1 MKINKIYYLAALLLS
16 TWACQKPVESTNE
29 RAALIDAVKEEYA
42 PDKRVALFDVEASQD
57 TLSGETNL
65 PQALSALKAKMDEK
79 GLSYVD
85 NVALLPAADLE
96 GNTKGVVTI
105 SVANIR
111 SAPKHSAELA
121 TQATMGM
128 PVNVLKKEG
137 SWYLVQTPDD
147 YISWVDAAGIAVMDE
162 QGFNAWTQEEK
173 IIYTGLLGYV
183 YEDENESMMVSDLT
197 AGNVLALKGESK
209 SRYKIALPDGREGY
223 INKSEAEPFEA
234 WLAERSL
241 SDQNLINT
249 AKSMMGIPYLWGGT
263 SIKGVDCSGFTK
275 TIYYLNGQVIPR
287 DASQQI
293 NEGDLVDSEKNWDKL
308 EVGDLLF
315 FGKPAT
321 DSTSERVIHVGMWIG
336 NGSFIHSRGRVRV
349 SSFDPNSAN
358 FDEYELGRYLRTK
371 RIRQVP
377 SERIISVDKIIN

>member
-1 MKINKIYYLAALLLS
+1 MKINKIYYVAALLLS
-16 TWACQKPVESTNE
+16 TWACQEPVESTNE

-79 GLSYVD
+79 GLNYVD
-85 NVALLPAADLE
+85 NVALLPAADLD

-173 IIYTGLLGYV
+173 VIYTGLLGYV